1 MQTSKMIRNPILPGF
16 YPDPSICRVGDD
28 FYLVNSSFAFF
39 PALPL
44 FHSTDLVQWKQIGNV
59 LDRTG
64 QLPLDGA
71 RATRGL
77 FAPTIRY
84 NKGTFYVVCTNVDN
98 GGNFFVSATNPEGP
112 WSDPVWLPEAEGIDP
127 SLFFDDDGRVWYTG
141 TRPAPEGPAY
151 SGNWEIW
158 IREIDLTAK
167 KDNFRGEAHGI
178 WRGALRDCIW
188 PEGPHIYRKD
198 GFYFLFIAEGGTGMD
213 HAITVARSASLFG
226 PWEGKR
232 SNPILTHRNLGRTAD
247 LINVGHSDLFDDTAG
262 NWWLVL
268 LASRPYG
275 IEPRRGT
282 NLGRE
287 TFMVP
292 VIWEEDWPVASHR
305 TGLVEK
311 EYPAPALS
319 GSNGATAG
327 SNGATAGLTRFPFGI
342 EAVSD
347 KPVRTVFDQKSL
359 PLEWIALRT
368 STEKTWS
375 LSERPGY
382 LRLYTLEANLR
393 DLKPVSFV
401 CRRQQHFSWKISA
414 AFEFVPTTANESAG
428 LALFRG
434 EDFLYRFEICLI
446 DGARSVRVIRT
457 SGGIDEIVVQRA
469 IRSGLVPGDAVKT
482 ILAVI
487 AEGQN
492 LAFAFGPSPDS
503 IETLAEGVDAF
514 ILSTEKAGGFIG
526 TVLGAYA
533 SGNGRASKNHA
544 DVAWFEYGGK

>member
-1 MQTSKMIRNPILPGF
+1 MQTTKMIRNPILPGF
-16 YPDPSICRVGDD
+16 YPDPSICRVGND

-44 FHSTDLVQWKQIGNV
+44 FHSTDLVRWTQIGNV
-59 LDRTG
+59 LDRIE

-77 FAPTIRY
+77 FAPTIRH
-84 NKGTFYVVCTNVDN
+84 NKGTFYVICTNVDN
-98 GGNFFVSATNPEGP
+98 GGNFFVSATDPAGP
-112 WSDPVWLPEAEGIDP
+112 WSDPVWLPAAEGIDP

-158 IREIDLTAK
+158 IREIDVTAK
-167 KDNFRGEAHGI
+167 KDNFKGDAHGI

-198 GFYFLFIAEGGTGMD
+198 GYYYLFIAEGGTGMD
-213 HAITVARSASLFG
+213 HAITVARSKSLFG

-247 LINVGHSDLFDDTAG
+247 LINVGHSDLFDDAAG
-262 NWWLVL
+262 NWWIVL

-275 IEPRRGT
+275 TEPCRGT

-311 EYPAPALS
+311 EYPAPVLP
-319 GSNGATAG
+319 GSNGATAVP
-327 SNGATAGLTRFPFGI
+327 ARFPAGN

-347 KPVRTVFDQKSL
+347 KPVRTVFNQKSL

-368 STEKTWS
+368 SAEKTWS
-375 LSERPGY
+375 LSERPGC
-382 LRLYTLEANLR
+382 LRLYTLESSLR
-393 DLKPVSFV
+393 DLKPVSFL
-401 CRRQQHFSWKISA
+401 CRRQQHFNWRISSSM
-414 AFEFVPTTANESAG
+414 EFIPATATESAG
-428 LALFRG
+428 LTLFRG

-446 DGARSVRVIRT
+446 DGTRSVRIVRT
-457 SGGIDEIVVQRA
+457 SGGEDEIIAHRA
-469 IRSGLVPGDAVKT
+469 IRSGNIPGDDSKT
-482 ILAVI
+482 ILAVT

-492 LAFAFGPSPDS
+492 LEFAFGSSPDAL
-503 IETLAEGVDAF
+503 ETLAKGVDAF

-526 TVLGAYA
+526 TVLGLHA
-533 SGNGRASKNHA
+533 SGNGTGSGNHA
-544 DVAWFEYGGK
+544 DIEWFEYAGM

>member
-1 MQTSKMIRNPILPGF
+1 MKMIRNPILPGF

-39 PALPL
+39 PGLPL
-44 FHSTDLVQWKQIGNV
+44 FHSRDLVSWTQIGNV
-59 LDRTG
+59 MDRVE

-77 FAPTIRY
+77 FAPTIRH
-84 NKGTFYVVCTNVDN
+84 NKGTFYVICTNVDN
-98 GGNFFVSATNPEGP
+98 GGNFFVSATDPAGP

-127 SLFFDDDGRVWYTG
+127 SLFFDDDGRVWYMG
-141 TRPAPEGPAY
+141 TRPASEGPAY

-158 IREIDLTAK
+158 IREIDVTAK
-167 KDNFRGEAHGI
+167 KDNFKGEARGI

-198 GFYFLFIAEGGTGMD
+198 GWYYLFIAEGGTGMD
-213 HAITVARSASLFG
+213 HAITVARSKTLFG

-262 NWWLVL
+262 NWWIVL

-275 IEPRRGT
+275 TEPSRGT

-292 VIWEEDWPVASHR
+292 VIWEEEWPVASHR

-311 EYPAPALS
+311 EYPAPALP
-319 GSNGATAG
+319 GANGAGSRGKGEQGAG
-327 SNGATAGLTRFPFGI
+327 A
-342 EAVSD
+342 AVTQF
-347 KPVRTVFDQKSL
+347 PVRTVFDQTSL
-359 PLEWIALRT
+359 SPEWIALR
-368 STEKTWS
+368 SPKEKTWS

-382 LRLYTLEANLR
+382 LRLYTLESTLR
-393 DLKPVSFV
+393 DLKPVSFL
-401 CRRQQHFSWKISA
+401 CRRQQHFNWKISSA
-414 AFEFVPTTANESAG
+414 IEFVPGAANEGAG

-434 EDFLYRFEICLI
+434 EDYLYRLELCLI
-446 DGARSVRVIRT
+446 DGTRSVRLVRAA
-457 SGGIDEIVVQRA
+457 GGADEIVAHRA
-469 IRSGLVPGDAVKT
+469 LRSGRVADDGSKT
-482 ILAVI
+482 ILSVT

-492 LAFAFGPSPDS
+492 LEFSFGSSPDAL
-503 IETLAEGVDAF
+503 ETLAKGVDAF

-526 TVLGAYA
+526 TVLGVYA
-533 SGNGRASKNHA
+533 SGNGKRS
-544 DVAWFEYGGK
+544 EITPI